1 MSDLLTYMPD
11 FYSGVYEMEQLLEA
25 QGKALDASNQK
36 QEKILANQFIKQAD
50 EDGVKIFEEQLGI
63 TPSPNA
69 TLEERKQAIFIEN
82 APPQELTKNYLRST
96 ATMYGMHLD
105 YFIDVQNHLVKV
117 MSTGDVSQVQV
128 TNLRNWLNH
137 ILPANMTYQVEI
149 TFTTQETSL
158 ELYSALATSYLVEF
172 VSKIEKSQVL

>member
-1 MSDLLTYMPD
+1 MTDLLTYMPE

-25 QGKALDASNQK
+25 QGKALDASDQK

-50 EDGVKIFEEQLGI
+50 EDGVRIFEEQLGI

-82 APPQELTKNYLRST
+82 APPQKLTKNYLRST

-117 MSTGDVSQVQV
+117 MSTGNVSETQVA
-128 TNLRNWLNH
+128 NLKNWLNH

-158 ELYSALATSYLVEF
+158 ELYSALAAGYLVEF
-172 VSKIEKSQVL
+172 VSKSEKSQAL